1 MNGSQ
6 QGEKRKKKRFSFS
19 FQKREH
25 NNSQKKNVGK
35 KKDFCDACNTRNKHA
50 EISVGEMAW
59 NPRQEGSTR
68 SNCKTSGMKKIK
80 RILKKK
86 RYYTKGGNEC
96 E

>member
-1 MNGSQ
+1 MGANRVKKGR
-6 QGEKRKKKRFSFS
+6 RKDFFL
-19 FQKREH
+19 FQKREY

-68 SNCKTSGMKKIK
+68 EAIAKP
-80 RILKKK
+80 R
-86 RYYTKGGNEC
+86 E
-96 E
+96 

>member
-1 MNGSQ
+1 MEANRVKKEE
-6 QGEKRKKKRFSFS
+6 EKIFFFS
-19 FQKREH
+19 KEY

-68 SNCKTSGMKKIK
+68 SNC
-80 RILKKK
+80 
-86 RYYTKGGNEC
+86 
-96 E
+96 